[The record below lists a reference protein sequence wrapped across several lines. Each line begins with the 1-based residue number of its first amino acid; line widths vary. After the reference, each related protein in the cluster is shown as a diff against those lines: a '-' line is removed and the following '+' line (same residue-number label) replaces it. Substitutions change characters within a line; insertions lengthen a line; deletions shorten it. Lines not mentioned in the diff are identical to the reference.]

1 MEVHDCRYIYD
12 ATIVAVYDG
21 DTVTADFSVGFG
33 IIIKKQK
40 LRLLGIDTPELRKET
55 IVEGRISRDWL
66 REKVLNKQVIIK
78 TYKDRKGKYGRWLAE
93 IYIDNVNI
101 NKQMIT
107 EGLAKE
113 YEA

>member
-1 MEVHDCRYIYD
+1 MEAHECRYIYD
-12 ATIVAVYDG
+12 AIITSVYDG
-21 DTVTADFSVGFG
+21 DTVTADFNLGFG
-33 IIIKKQK
+33 ILIKKQK

-66 REKVLNKQVIIK
+66 REKVLDKQVIIK
-78 TYKDRKGKYGRWLAE
+78 TYNDRKGKYGRWLAE
-93 IYIDNVNI
+93 IYIDSVNI